1 MKRYILSSFVA
12 VSALLSLTSCED
24 MMSPQSS
31 SYLYNENLT
40 LSSAKDS
47 LYSTAGLLAK
57 VQRLGERYVTFGEL
71 RGDMMY
77 AAPTADLELQELAT
91 FSAQSRETLLRRSDF
106 YAVINHCNWM
116 ISKFDDAVKNGEQ
129 EALVEEY
136 GAAVLYRAW
145 TYLQMGLAYGN
156 VNWVTEPVLTLEDS
170 EKDYPVVGLDEL
182 VKRLIAEVEPF
193 ANAKRP
199 NLGMLDNKVSSNFF
213 QIPSAFLADLYLYDG
228 QYERAAE
235 MYWNAI
241 QEYEATIHESA
252 NTFSSSLRLGVNNS
266 FAGTWVSEELVTIP
280 YSSNAKDYHPN
291 LVNMTFS
298 DAPALL
304 PAAWWLDDMSSND
317 YYFGS
322 KNYVAS
328 TFSRV
333 EEGGDLRGVVR
344 LADGR
349 YASGGAVSQV
359 RPDGSAAPELM
370 IYKYRY
376 CGSVFQGATTENT
389 VTNEAVGVTELSL
402 LRAPHLYLRYAEAV
416 NRMGKP
422 SLAYA
427 VVRYGLNKETLED
440 PLKVNPDELADE
452 MPWENWN
459 ASFANNNIGTRMR
472 GRGLGISY
480 PEAVAEDLPTDL
492 TEDELMLYVED
503 ILADEMAAETAY
515 EGNRFFDL
523 ARIAHHRGDNSWFA
537 DRVSRRFADSAS
549 AHALLMNRDNWFI
562 H

>member
-12 VSALLSLTSCED
+12 ASALLSLTSCDD

-31 SYLYNENLT
+31 SYLYNEDLT
-40 LSSAKDS
+40 LSNAKDS

-77 AAPTADLELQELAT
+77 AAPTADLELQELAA
-91 FSAQSRETLLRRSDF
+91 FSPQSRETLLRRSDF

-145 TYLQMGLAYGN
+145 TYFQMGLAYGK

-170 EKDYPVVGLDEL
+170 EKDYPVIGLDEL
-182 VKRLIAEVEPF
+182 VSRLIAEVEPF
-193 ANAKRP
+193 ATAKRP
-199 NLGMLDNKVSSNFF
+199 NLGVMDNRVSSEFF

-228 QYERAAE
+228 QYARAAE

-241 QEYEATIHESA
+241 QEYSATVGDLT
-252 NTFSSSLRLGVNNS
+252 NTFSSSMRLGVNGS
-266 FAGTWVSEELVTIP
+266 FPASWSSERLVYIP

-291 LVNMTFS
+291 LVNMTYS
-298 DAPALL
+298 DTPSLL
-304 PAAWWLDDMSSND
+304 PSAWWLDEMGRGD

-322 KNYVAS
+322 KSYVAG

-333 EEGGDLRGVVR
+333 EEGGDLRGAIR

-349 YASGGAVSQV
+349 YSWGGSVSQES
-359 RPDGSAAPELM
+359 PKNTTMPQLM
-370 IYKYRY
+370 IYKYFS
-376 CGSVFQGATTENT
+376 CGTTFQGATTENS
-389 VTNEAVGVTELSL
+389 VTNDAVGVTELSL
-402 LRAPHLYLRYAEAV
+402 LRASHLYLRYAEAV
-416 NRMGKP
+416 NRLGKP

-427 VVRYGLNKETLED
+427 VVRYGLNSETLED
-440 PLKVNPDELADE
+440 PLRVNPDELEDE

-459 ASFANNNIGTRMR
+459 ASFLDSNIGTRVR
-472 GRGLGISY
+472 GRGYGLAY

-492 TEDELMLYVED
+492 SDEELMLYVED

-523 ARIAHHRGDNSWFA
+523 ARIARHRSDNGWFA
-537 DRVSRRFADSAS
+537 ERVSRRFADPA
-549 AHALLMNRDNWFI
+549 AARALLMNRDNWFI
-562 H
+562 R